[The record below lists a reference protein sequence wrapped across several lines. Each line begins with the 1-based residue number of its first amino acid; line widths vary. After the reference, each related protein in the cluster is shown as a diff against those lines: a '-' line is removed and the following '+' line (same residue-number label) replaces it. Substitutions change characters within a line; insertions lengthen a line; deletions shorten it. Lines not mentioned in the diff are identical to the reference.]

1 MRNSSHIENV
11 FNSMIN
17 DINYIKKS
25 TYLVKNK

>member
-11 FNSMIN
+11 FNSMIS
-17 DINYIKKS
+17 DVNYIKMS